1 MTDISIKKDFQDF
14 GRNIQ
19 IVAICF
25 ILSLVTGVTGF
36 IASIFIFISLG
47 NIRKIN
53 LQLNNASL
61 DQFRKKYIKGFILG
75 LVGISVIVTGG
86 VGIAVYFIF
95 TPFFISIWTTLSI
108 TITLLSAGLILIVV
122 GLASEIKAWKNL
134 KVFFENNSNLFPSD
148 LSNELIDGCD
158 KLKKGTLLSAL
169 WFLVIPAIVGFIFQ
183 AIGFFKLAKLNTLN
197 DFNTPKELELETVK
211 QAYVPKTKTV
221 NNIEISINFCPNCG
235 TKLSGIGKFCALCG
249 SEIN

>member
-61 DQFRKKYIKGFILG
+61 EY
-75 LVGISVIVTGG
+75 
-86 VGIAVYFIF
+86 
-95 TPFFISIWTTLSI
+95 
-108 TITLLSAGLILIVV
+108 
-122 GLASEIKAWKNL
+122 
-134 KVFFENNSNLFPSD
+134 
-148 LSNELIDGCD
+148 
-158 KLKKGTLLSAL
+158 
-169 WFLVIPAIVGFIFQ
+169 
-183 AIGFFKLAKLNTLN
+183 
-197 DFNTPKELELETVK
+197 
-211 QAYVPKTKTV
+211 
-221 NNIEISINFCPNCG
+221 
-235 TKLSGIGKFCALCG
+235 
-249 SEIN
+249 

>member
-61 DQFRKKYIKGFILG
+61 EQFRKKYIKGFIFG
-75 LVGISVIVTGG
+75 LVGISILVTGS
-86 VGIAVYFIF
+86 VGIAFYFIF
-95 TPFFISIWTTLSI
+95 MPFSFSIWITLSI
-108 TITLLSAGLILIVV
+108 AISILSAGLIFIIV

-134 KVFFENNSNLFPSD
+134 KVFFENNSKLFPSD
-148 LSNELIDGCD
+148 LSSELIDGCD
-158 KLKKGTLLSAL
+158 KLKKGTLLSAF
-169 WFLVIPAIVGFIFQ
+169 WFLIIPAIVGFIFQ
-183 AIGFFKLAKLNTLN
+183 AIGFFKLAKLNTL
-197 DFNTPKELELETVK
+197 DIFDTPKELKPVE
-211 QAYVPKTKTV
+211 QAYVPKTV
-221 NNIEISINFCPNCG
+221 SNIEILINFCPNCG
-235 TKLSGIGKFCALCG
+235 ARLSGKGKFCALCG

>member
-61 DQFRKKYIKGFILG
+61 EQFRKKYIKGFILG
-75 LVGISVIVTGG
+75 LVGIIMITVAGMS
-86 VGIAVYFIF
+86 IAFYFIF
-95 TPFFISIWTTLSI
+95 MPFSISYWTMLLIS
-108 TITLLSAGLILIVV
+108 ITLLSAGLIFIIV

-134 KVFFENNSNLFPSD
+134 KVFFENNSKLFPSD
-148 LSNELIDGCD
+148 LSSELIDGCD
-158 KLKKGTLLSAL
+158 KLKKGTLLSAF
-169 WFLVIPAIVGFIFQ
+169 WFLIIPAIVGFIFQ
-183 AIGFFKLAKLNTLN
+183 AIGFFKLAKLNTL
-197 DFNTPKELELETVK
+197 DIFDTPKELKPVE
-211 QAYVPKTKTV
+211 QAYVPKTV
-221 NNIEISINFCPNCG
+221 SNIEILINFCPNCG
-235 TKLSGIGKFCALCG
+235 ARLSGKGKFCALCG